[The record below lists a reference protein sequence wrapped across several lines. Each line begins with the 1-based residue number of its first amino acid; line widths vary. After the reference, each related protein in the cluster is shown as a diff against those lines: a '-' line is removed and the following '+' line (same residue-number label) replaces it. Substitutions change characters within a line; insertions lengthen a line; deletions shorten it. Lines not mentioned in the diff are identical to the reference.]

1 MSPALLAEG
10 ASATKGIEFFESCLK
25 EILSTIQ
32 KSSLEPPL
40 AESSFNAEHL
50 TQIKPAN
57 LPGDELYKT
66 SLETAFKRILHGLA
80 VGVLAVVLF
89 NRNC

>member
-1 MSPALLAEG
+1 MSPALLPEG
-10 ASATKGIEFFESCLK
+10 ASAAKGIDFFESCLK
-25 EILSTIQ
+25 GILSAVQ

-40 AESSFNAEHL
+40 AESSFNAEQL
-50 TQIKPAN
+50 ARIKPTN

-80 VGVLAVVLF
+80 VSPLSPCCSF
-89 NRNC
+89 NC